1 MFGEKKIRC
10 HPNGYLKIVIG
21 SMFSGKTTH
30 IIGEYARYRSIG
42 LNVLVINYDLDT
54 RYSVKPLLV
63 THDRNGIDC
72 TMVHELSNL
81 DVIMYDVI
89 LINEAQFF
97 GDLKN
102 NVLIWCDK
110 MKKIVIVS
118 GLDGDYKREP
128 FGQIVELISNADEY
142 IKLKAYCTECRDG
155 TEAIFTWK
163 HTDRVHDSNSVVDI
177 GTDKY
182 IPVCRKH
189 YNQYRDDHTVG

>member
-1 MFGEKKIRC
+1 MSHEKKIRC

-21 SMFSGKTTH
+21 CMFSGKTTY

-54 RYSVKPLLV
+54 RYSIKPLLM
-63 THDRNGIDC
+63 THDRKSIDC
-72 TMVHELSNL
+72 MMIDKLS
-81 DVIMYDVI
+81 DVDVKAHDVI

-97 GDLKN
+97 GDLKK
-102 NVLIWCDK
+102 NVLKWCDE
-110 MKKIVIVS
+110 MKKIVVVS

-128 FGQIVELISNADEY
+128 FGQIIELISNADEY

-163 HTDRVHDSNSVVDI
+163 HTDRVPSAVVDI

-182 IPVCRKH
+182 IPVCRNH
-189 YNQYRDDHTVG
+189 YNQYMNVHSV